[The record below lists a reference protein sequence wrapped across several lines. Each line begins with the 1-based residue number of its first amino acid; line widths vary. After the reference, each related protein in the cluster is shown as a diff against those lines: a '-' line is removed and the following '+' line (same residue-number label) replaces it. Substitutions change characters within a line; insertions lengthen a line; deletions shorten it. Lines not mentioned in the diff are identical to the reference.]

1 MLGHWKDYNEL
12 EESLSMP
19 ELSATL
25 KAMYKVENRKNKFMA
40 AMQGH
45 EFDTDSTDSDS
56 DAKPST
62 FLEVQARAMAKM
74 TGDKEK
80 AKALE
85 YGFMPEEG
93 TGYIMIGDIDG

>member
-1 MLGHWKDYNEL
+1 
-12 EESLSMP
+12 MP

-40 AMQGH
+40 MMQGH
-45 EFDTDSTDSDS
+45 DINDDDISTDDS

-62 FLEVQARAMAKM
+62 FLEVQARAMAKL
-74 TGDKEK
+74 TGNKEQ

-85 YGFMPEEG
+85 MGFDPEEG
-93 TGYIMIGDIDG
+93 TSYTMIGDIDG